1 MEYYLNRGYSLVND
15 CYNRDRLIE
24 TKLNNKITMVEKN
37 SKAKAS
43 SEKTS
48 KDCNSK
54 KCSNCG
60 KDIILL
66 DAKLC
71 PYCGSPLSET
81 ETKKNVEN
89 TVVATPKVFTVKG
102 VSFTMIPVQGGTY
115 TMGAA
120 ENDSDAYDNE
130 KPAHKETVADFMI
143 GETLVTQELWKAVM
157 GNSLWKAV
165 MGINPSHFKRDGS
178 RPVECV
184 SWDDCQKFITK
195 LNQLTGQFFRLP
207 YEAEWEYAARGG
219 NKSKGYKYAGSND
232 EYAVAWVDYNSE
244 KKTHPV
250 KTKKPNE
257 LGIYDMSGNVWEW
270 CQDKYSEDY
279 ESPRNGTFRVLRGGS
294 WNLNARFVR
303 VSSRIYFDP
312 GNCDNSGG
320 LRLAL

>member
-1 MEYYLNRGYSLVND
+1 MAW
-15 CYNRDRLIE
+15 
-24 TKLNNKITMVEKN
+24 KI
-37 SKAKAS
+37 SKAKDSKAS
-43 SEKTS
+43 SKKTS
-48 KDCNSK
+48 KDSNSK
-54 KCSNCG
+54 NCSNCG
-60 KDIILL
+60 KDIILS
-66 DAKLC
+66 DAKFC

-81 ETKKNVEN
+81 ETKKNMEN
-89 TVVATPKVFTVKG
+89 TVVATPKVFTMKG

-120 ENDSDAYDNE
+120 NNDSDAYDNE

-157 GNSLWKAV
+157 GN
-165 MGINPSHFKRDGS
+165 NPSDFKRDGL
-178 RPVECV
+178 RPVDSV

-232 EYAVAWVDYNSE
+232 EYAVAWFDGNSE

-257 LGIYDMSGNVWEW
+257 LGIYDMSGNVGEW

-279 ESPRNGTFRVLRGGS
+279 KSPRESSARVLRGGN
-294 WNLNARFVR
+294 WNCRARS
-303 VSSRIYFDP
+303 VSVSHRFGYDP
-312 GNCDNSGG
+312 GNRYDNLG
-320 LRLAL
+320 LRLAF